1 MQLSELSRRQKILLI
16 LLVISLAFAAI
27 VGIALLVHFSKRN
40 SHEQGSSLLTRGPSS
55 RVENQTETGK
65 LCINESCPSNNS
77 DNSINIICDNFEK
90 YSCDKLS
97 QNSLYNRSFNAD
109 DIIMKMLQ
117 STEYEDVP
125 SVKAAQAFYKT
136 CTIASSMG
144 KPLIKKKI
152 GELIKLLFNGWLMSS
167 NDTEQLDV
175 EQNVLSSEKFSLTAL
190 LLPSLFQS
198 RGTALFS
205 LKLFGVTIE
214 IHSGSLD
221 AFDKEKLYMS
231 SQEDSEV
238 KELIF
243 KYLENVGALKSN
255 ENMMDGVFELYSELK
270 NIQKT
275 TVVSEP
281 KRVSHEYLTTT
292 CSIIDWDVLFRNVFG
307 NESYDKLEFAIQSDE
322 AWQRTCNILSSK
334 INTEDGR
341 KNIHNMVV
349 IDFLYKMRNYLQQYF
364 EDFYPTNNDKKSPT
378 CFEETK
384 ENFWWTINKEH
395 KYSSISKTTKDEVNQ
410 MFNEMKHKLT
420 ELLSQRSWSSEDDK
434 QKAISTVSQISV
446 LMVDSVFLDQVNKE
460 KEIILENEL
469 SENNYFINAYYSQKA
484 RTKTSSS
491 EDSMLLDLLQLLLSY
506 PIFTF
511 DRRSVVIYSWILHPP
526 FWSES
531 HSMSEKYGI
540 FGWIFGRQIISAV
553 LNDQELHSQTE
564 YSLKCKQNASTPF
577 ESQLCCL
584 SEQINPEIPQ
594 NKAYKGTLTENIDS
608 LNKKKMFF
616 SAFAKIVCSGLSSY
630 TIDSG
635 SRKHIKAYEFIVNDV
650 LKHSQGFSEVY
661 QCEIGSIMNPVRKC
675 IL

>member
-1 MQLSELSRRQKILLI
+1 MRLSELSRRQKILLL
-16 LLVISLAFAAI
+16 LLVIGVACTAI

-40 SHEQGSSLLTRGPSS
+40 SHEQGSSLLTDGPSS

-65 LCINESCPSNNS
+65 LCMDESCPSNNS

-125 SVKAAQAFYKT
+125 GVKVAQTFYNT
-136 CTIASSMG
+136 CTIASSMER
-144 KPLIKKKI
+144 PLIKKKI

-190 LLPSLFQS
+190 LLPSLFQI
-198 RGTALFS
+198 GETALFS
-205 LKLFGVTIE
+205 LKLVKDITQNGVQFIE
-214 IHSGSLD
+214 
-221 AFDKEKLYMS
+221 EPQS

-270 NIQKT
+270 NIN
-275 TVVSEP
+275 
-281 KRVSHEYLTTT
+281 
-292 CSIIDWDVLFRNVFG
+292 WDVLFRNVFG
-307 NESYDKLEFAIQSDE
+307 NESYNQLEFTIQSEE
-322 AWQRTCNILSSK
+322 AWLRTCDILRSK
-334 INTEDGR
+334 VTIDEER

-364 EDFYPTNNDKKSPT
+364 EDFYPTNNDKKPPT

-434 QKAISTVSQISV
+434 QKAISTVSNISV
-446 LMVDSVFLDQVNKE
+446 LMIDSAFLDQEIKE
-460 KEIILENEL
+460 RDIILENEL

-484 RTKTSSS
+484 RTKTSLFGISRTQS
-491 EDSMLLDLLQLLLSY
+491 FDHLQLIYPVIAVQSRKIVILSG
-506 PIFTF
+506 
-511 DRRSVVIYSWILHPP
+511 ILHSP

-540 FGWIFGRQIISAV
+540 FGWLLGSQIISEV
-553 LNDQELHSQTE
+553 LNGEELQSQTE
-564 YSLKCKQNASTPF
+564 YPPQCQPTASTPF
-577 ESQLCCL
+577 GSQLCCL
-584 SEQINPEIPQ
+584 SEQINSEIPQ
-594 NKAYKGTLTENIDS
+594 NEIVEQLSAGISGLMLSFEAYKKRLTGNLDS
-608 LNKKKMFF
+608 LNEKKMFF
-616 SAFAKIVCSGLSSY
+616 SAFAKIVCSGLSLY
-630 TIDSG
+630 TIQSG
-635 SRKHIKAYEFIVNDV
+635 SRKHIKAYGFIVNDV
-650 LKHSQGFSEVY
+650 LKHSQGFSEAY
-661 QCEIGSIMNPVRKC
+661 QCKIGSIMNPVRKC